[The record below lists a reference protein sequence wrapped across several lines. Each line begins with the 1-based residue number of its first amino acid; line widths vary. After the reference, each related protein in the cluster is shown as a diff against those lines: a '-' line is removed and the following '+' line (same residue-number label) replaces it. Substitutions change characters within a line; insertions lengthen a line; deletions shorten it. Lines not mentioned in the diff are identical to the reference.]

1 MMASDTSGD
10 AMPSHPNTM
19 QAPSQRLR
27 ELVWLALWAGLVTG
41 FAELVVIGIR
51 LLGPGFVQ
59 RSRDAVWMIPAFNA
73 GLFALVAGVIVS
85 VSWLVPVSW
94 RVAAGLFGG
103 LGALLVLRLF
113 DWLHPLAAL
122 VLAAGIGSQVARFLA
137 GRVPSASRLLQRS
150 LPWLALSVGVL
161 AAASLGWRAVR
172 ERWLVH
178 TRPAADRD
186 APNLLFLLLDTVRA
200 TDLSLYGYPRP
211 TTPRL
216 EQFAERATVFD
227 NALAPGS
234 WTLPSHA
241 SMFTG
246 YWPFKLGVTWERGLG
261 QRWQTLA
268 EVLRS
273 HGYATAAF
281 AGNSHWISWETGLGQ
296 GFEHLDDYPV
306 TMWTATQATAFG
318 KAFYGPTRRTVVAV
332 TNRLPVLWRLR
343 LGRRLPVVDQTR
355 SAAQINTAFL
365 GWLERARPAPFF
377 AFLNFMDAHDPYT
390 PPDSFRS
397 LFRSTSA
404 RRAAG
409 GAESSASPNGPW
421 TPADVQHTRDVY
433 NGSIVYLDAELG
445 ILFRELDRRGLLD
458 NTLVVVTADHGEEF
472 AEHGLV
478 EHGNS
483 LYRPSLHVP
492 LLIRFPG
499 HVPEGQRVKAPA
511 SLRNLAATLL
521 ELLRRDRRAALPG
534 RSLARFWSMQDPVP
548 DTLAAGITRVT
559 NRPQWFPASRGDLN
573 SITFDGYRYIR
584 NEGDGVEELYDFTHD
599 YLERWNLAGTTEGG
613 RLVPRYRAALDALLA
628 GGPEPRLADQ

>member
-1 MMASDTSGD
+1 MMASDTWGD
-10 AMPSHPNTM
+10 AMPSQPNAM
-19 QAPSQRLR
+19 QVPPPRLGA
-27 ELVWLALWAGLVTG
+27 LLSLALCAGLVTG
-41 FAELVVIGIR
+41 FAELAVIGIR
-51 LLGPGFVQ
+51 LLGPGFAQ

-73 GLFALVAGVIVS
+73 GLFALVAGVLVT
-85 VSWLVPVSW
+85 VGWVVPVSW
-94 RVAAGLFGG
+94 RVAAGLFAG

-122 VLAAGIGSQVARFLA
+122 VLAAGIGSQVARLLA
-137 GRVPSASRLLQRS
+137 GRVLSASRLLQRS
-150 LPWLALSVGVL
+150 LPWLALSVGGL
-161 AAASLGWRAVR
+161 AGGSLGWRAVR
-172 ERWLVH
+172 EQWLAY
-178 TRPAADRD
+178 TRPAGDRN

-200 TDLSLYGYPRP
+200 PDLSLYGYARP
-211 TTPRL
+211 TTPQL
-216 EQFAERATVFD
+216 ERFAERATVFD
-227 NALAPGS
+227 NAFAPSS

-246 YWPFKLGVTWERGLG
+246 YWPFWLGVTWERGLD

-268 EVLRS
+268 EVLRGY
-273 HGYATAAF
+273 GYATAAF
-281 AGNSHWISWETGLGQ
+281 AGNSHWVSWETGLGQ

-306 TMWTATQATAFG
+306 TLWTAIQATAFG

-365 GWLERARPAPFF
+365 GWLDRARPAPFF

-390 PPDSFRS
+390 PPASFRS
-397 LFRSTSA
+397 RFSSTTVKP
-404 RRAAG
+404 AAAKG
-409 GAESSASPNGPW
+409 SSASPNEPL

-433 NGSIVYLDAELG
+433 NGAIAYLDAELG
-445 ILFRELDRRGLLD
+445 VLFRELDRRGLLD

-499 HVPEGQRVKAPA
+499 HVPEGQRVKPPA
-511 SLRNLAATLL
+511 SLRNLPATLL
-521 ELLRRDRRAALPG
+521 ELLQRDRRAALPG
-534 RSLARFWSMQDPVP
+534 RSLARFWSMQDPAP
-548 DTLAAGITRVT
+548 DTLAAGITQVT
-559 NRPQWFPASRGDLN
+559 NRPQWFPASRGALN
-573 SITFDGYRYIR
+573 SITFGGYRYIR
-584 NEGDGVEELYDFTHD
+584 NEGDGAEELYDFTHD

-613 RLVPRYRAALDALLA
+613 RLVARYRAALDALLA
-628 GGPEPRLADQ
+628 GGPGPSLADQ